1 MKTIT
6 FKPNNVCS
14 REMTIV
20 VDDNGVIT
28 SASVIGGCNGNL
40 QGVCRLIEGRKAE
53 DIIKTLKGIK
63 CRGSRTGETS
73 CPDQLALGLESN
85 LN

>member
-14 REMTIV
+14 REMTVV

-28 SASVIGGCNGNL
+28 SAQVLGGCHGNL

-53 DIIKTLKGIK
+53 DVIKTLKGIK

-73 CPDQLALGLESN
+73 CPDQLALGLEAN
-85 LN
+85 LK

>member
-1 MKTIT
+1 MKVIS

-14 REMTIV
+14 REMTIEI
-20 VDDNGVIT
+20 DDNGVIT
-28 SASVIGGCNGNL
+28 KATVIGGCNGNL
-40 QGVCRLIEGRKAE
+40 QGICRLIEGKKAE

-73 CPDQLALGLESN
+73 CPDQLACGLEQY
-85 LN
+85 L